1 MKVSDY
7 WRHWMDAC
15 LFATEAQCVVTL
27 RMVNFASGHSQS
39 EAEGHR
45 MVTEKFLAL
54 WDAQFAAATSFLN
67 GNNPMEMMRSALLPI
82 RRCVRQNRRRLLRA
96 MA

>member
-1 MKVSDY
+1 
-7 WRHWMDAC
+7 
-15 LFATEAQCVVTL
+15 
-27 RMVNFASGHSQS
+27 
-39 EAEGHR
+39 

-54 WDAQFAAATSFLN
+54 SDAQFAAATSFLN

-96 MA
+96 TA